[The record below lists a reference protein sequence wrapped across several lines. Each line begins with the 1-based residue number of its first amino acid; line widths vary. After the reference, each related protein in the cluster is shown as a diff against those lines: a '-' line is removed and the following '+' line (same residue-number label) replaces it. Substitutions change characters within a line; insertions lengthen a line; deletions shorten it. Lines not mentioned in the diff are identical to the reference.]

1 MGARFEKTAGREV
14 SHMSVTCFKN
24 DTGKVV
30 DLLGDALCNASL
42 DAAEFELCKEDL
54 ADEHTMNTQEYKN
67 TTMENSHYNSYR
79 DHQMGQPIKGDADNT
94 SSLTVDD
101 LQTYRASNYF
111 GDNMVVVG
119 TGNINHDE
127 FVQ

>member
-1 MGARFEKTAGREV
+1 
-14 SHMSVTCFKN
+14 
-24 DTGKVV
+24 
-30 DLLGDALCNASL
+30 
-42 DAAEFELCKEDL
+42 
-54 ADEHTMNTQEYKN
+54 
-67 TTMENSHYNSYR
+67 MENSHYNSYR